1 MKLEDINNL
10 QKIGEVQTKLDS
22 YKYYLKFKD
31 GNPRDLAEI
40 LFWIIRSQY
49 NTYYGND
56 KNILQCHGWGTRR
69 SFEDIYRVA
78 KYYITDV
85 TLKDMIDICTELKKV
100 NYIHQIY
107 CTTVLKTVH
116 YYNKYNTTL
125 LQFRNLLNSKNL
137 NKEVI

>member
-10 QKIGEVQTKLDS
+10 QKVGEVQTKLDS
-22 YKYYLKFKD
+22 YKYYLKFKY

-56 KNILQCHGWGTRR
+56 KNILQCYGDSRR

-78 KYYITDV
+78 KYYIKDI
-85 TLKDMIDICTELKKV
+85 TLKDIFFNFKIF
-100 NYIHQIY
+100 I
-107 CTTVLKTVH
+107 
-116 YYNKYNTTL
+116 NTKIFIINTNSYTIFSSKEWL
-125 LQFRNLLNSKNL
+125 FSFLNNIF
-137 NKEVI
+137 E